1 MDNKRTSLPRSRK
14 YSETTSNM
22 LSMILASYKSERNL
36 YRLNMDNNKIEM
48 FRPKEETNGH
58 F

>member
-1 MDNKRTSLPRSRK
+1 MNNKRTSLPRPRQ

-22 LSMILASYKSERNL
+22 FSIVLASYKSERNL
-36 YRLNMDNNKIEM
+36 YRLNMSNNKVEI